1 MSWDIVLFNSKQ
13 KIKSVEEL
21 DENQLKPT
29 DFTGI
34 LEKSF
39 DGIKKDDKHREIIG
53 TDFTIHFFTDN
64 EHSSNFMLSI
74 YGENSIYALI
84 ELSKKYNWQIYDSG
98 IDGMVDLENPEKNG
112 FDNHRKYVEQILK
125 NKKGVQ

>member
-1 MSWDIVLFNSKQ
+1 MSWNIVLFNSKQ
-13 KIKSVEEL
+13 KIQSVAEL
-21 DENQLKPT
+21 DENQLEPT
-29 DFTGI
+29 DFIGI

-39 DGIKKDDKHREIIG
+39 DQLKKDGNHREIIG
-53 TDFTIHFFTDN
+53 TDFTIDFIAYN
-64 EHSSNFMLSI
+64 EISSNFMLSL
-74 YGENSIYALI
+74 YGENAIYALI

-125 NKKGVQ
+125 NK

>member
-13 KIKSVEEL
+13 KIESVAEL
-21 DENQLKPT
+21 DENQLEPT

-34 LEKSF
+34 LENSF
-39 DGIKKDDKHREIIG
+39 DRIKKDDKHREIIG
-53 TDFTIHFFTDN
+53 TDFTIDFFADN
-64 EHSSNFMLSI
+64 EHSSNFMLSL
-74 YGENSIYALI
+74 YGENGICALI
-84 ELSKKYNWQIYDSG
+84 ELAKKHNWQIYDSG

-125 NKKGVQ
+125 NK

>member
-13 KIKSVEEL
+13 KIKSIAEL
-21 DENQLKPT
+21 DKNQLEPA

-39 DGIKKDDKHREIIG
+39 DRIKKDNNHREIIA
-53 TDFTIHFFTDN
+53 TDFTIDFFADN
-64 EHSSNFMLSI
+64 EHSSNFMLSL
-74 YGENSIYALI
+74 YGENGIYALI
-84 ELSKKYNWQIYDSG
+84 ELAKKHNWQIYDSG

-125 NKKGVQ
+125 NK